1 MAKEL
6 IISII
11 IVVLIFIGNTITENY
26 TRESIDETTNN
37 LESLREEI
45 KKGEDEVDENIAKEK
60 IDKIHEQWNS
70 RYEKLAYYIEHDE
83 LEKVKTELTG
93 LRGYIEKEE
102 YSEAI
107 PELDKS
113 VYILEHIT
121 DKTALNLKKIFYK
134 EGFGVVAP

>member
-1 MAKEL
+1 MTKEL

-11 IVVLIFIGNTITENY
+11 IVVLIFVGNSVTENY
-26 TRESIDETTNN
+26 TGESVDETKQS
-37 LESLREEI
+37 LSDLREEI
-45 KKGEDEVDENIAKEK
+45 IKNEDEIDVTSAKQK
-60 IDKIHEQWNS
+60 IDNIHEQWDS

-102 YSEAI
+102 YSEAV

-113 VYILEHIT
+113 MYILEHIKE
-121 DKTALNLKKIFYK
+121 KTALNLKNIF
-134 EGFGVVAP
+134 

>member
-1 MAKEL
+1 MTKEL

-11 IVVLIFIGNTITENY
+11 IVVLIFVGNAVTENY
-26 TRESIDETTNN
+26 TRESVDETKQSLST
-37 LESLREEI
+37 LREEI
-45 KKGEDEVDENIAKEK
+45 IKNEDEVDINITKEK
-60 IDKIHEQWNS
+60 IDNIHEQWDS

-102 YSEAI
+102 YSEAV

-113 VYILEHIT
+113 VYILEHIKE
-121 DKTALNLKKIFYK
+121 KTALNLKNIF
-134 EGFGVVAP
+134 

>member
-1 MAKEL
+1 MTKEL

-11 IVVLIFIGNTITENY
+11 IVVIIFVGNAVTENY
-26 TRESIDETTNN
+26 TGESVDETKQ
-37 LESLREEI
+37 SLSDLRDEI
-45 KKGEDEVDENIAKEK
+45 IKNENEVDVNITKEK
-60 IDKIHEQWNS
+60 IDDIHEQWDS

-102 YSEAI
+102 YSEAV

-113 VYILEHIT
+113 VYILEHIK
-121 DKTALNLKKIFYK
+121 DKTALNLKNIF
-134 EGFGVVAP
+134 

>member
-1 MAKEL
+1 MTKEL

-11 IVVLIFIGNTITENY
+11 IVVLIFVGNAVTENY
-26 TRESIDETTNN
+26 TRESIDETKQSLST
-37 LESLREEI
+37 LREEI
-45 KKGEDEVDENIAKEK
+45 IKNEDEVDINITKEK
-60 IDKIHEQWNS
+60 IDNIHEQWDS

-102 YSEAI
+102 YSEAV

-113 VYILEHIT
+113 VYILEHIK
-121 DKTALNLKKIFYK
+121 DKTALNLKNIF
-134 EGFGVVAP
+134 

>member
-1 MAKEL
+1 MTKEL

-11 IVVLIFIGNTITENY
+11 IVVLIFVGNAVTENF
-26 TRESIDETTNN
+26 TRESVDETKQS
-37 LESLREEI
+37 LSALREEI
-45 KKGEDEVDENIAKEK
+45 IKNEDEVDVNITKEK
-60 IDKIHEQWNS
+60 IDDIHEQWDS

-102 YSEAI
+102 YSEAV

-113 VYILEHIT
+113 VYILEHIK
-121 DKTALNLKKIFYK
+121 DKTALNLKNIF
-134 EGFGVVAP
+134 

>member
-6 IISII
+6 IILII

-113 VYILEHIT
+113 VYILEHIK
-121 DKTALNLKKIFYK
+121 DKTALNLKNIF
-134 EGFGVVAP
+134 

>member
-1 MAKEL
+1 MTKEL

-11 IVVLIFIGNTITENY
+11 IVVLIFVGNAITENY
-26 TRESIDETTNN
+26 TGESVDETKKS
-37 LESLREEI
+37 LSDLREEI
-45 KKGEDEVDENIAKEK
+45 IKNEDQIDFNIAKEK
-60 IDKIHEQWNS
+60 IDKIHEQWDS

-102 YSEAI
+102 YSEAV

-113 VYILEHIT
+113 VYILEHIK
-121 DKTALNLKKIFYK
+121 DKTALNLKNIF
-134 EGFGVVAP
+134 

>member
-113 VYILEHIT
+113 VYILEHIK
-121 DKTALNLKKIFYK
+121 DKTQLNLKNIF
-134 EGFGVVAP
+134 

>member
-1 MAKEL
+1 MTKEL

-11 IVVLIFIGNTITENY
+11 IVVLIFVGNSVTENY
-26 TRESIDETTNN
+26 TGESVDETKQS
-37 LESLREEI
+37 LSDLREEI
-45 KKGEDEVDENIAKEK
+45 MKNEDEIDVTSAKQK
-60 IDKIHEQWNS
+60 IDNIHEQWDS

-102 YSEAI
+102 YSEAV

-113 VYILEHIT
+113 MYILEHIKE
-121 DKTALNLKKIFYK
+121 KTALNLKNIF
-134 EGFGVVAP
+134 

>member
-11 IVVLIFIGNTITENY
+11 IVVLIFIGNGITENY
-26 TRESIDETTNN
+26 TKESVEETSN
-37 LESLREEI
+37 SLVELRNEI
-45 KKGEDEVDENIAKEK
+45 IKDEDEVDLQLVKTK
-60 IDKIHEQWNS
+60 IDDIYEKWNNKH
-70 RYEKLAYYIEHDE
+70 EKLAYYIEHDE

-102 YSEAI
+102 YTEAV

-113 VYILEHIT
+113 VYILEHIK
-121 DKTALNLKKIFYK
+121 DKTAINLKNIF
-134 EGFGVVAP
+134 

>member
-1 MAKEL
+1 MTKEL

-11 IVVLIFIGNTITENY
+11 IVVLIFVGNAVTENY
-26 TRESIDETTNN
+26 TRESIDETKQSLST
-37 LESLREEI
+37 LREEI
-45 KKGEDEVDENIAKEK
+45 IKNEDEVDINITKEK
-60 IDKIHEQWNS
+60 IDNIHEQWDL

-102 YSEAI
+102 YSEAV

-113 VYILEHIT
+113 VYILEHIK
-121 DKTALNLKKIFYK
+121 DKTALNLKNIF
-134 EGFGVVAP
+134 

>member
-83 LEKVKTELTG
+83 LEKVKTEITG

-102 YSEAI
+102 CSEAV

-113 VYILEHIT
+113 VYILEHIK
-121 DKTALNLKKIFYK
+121 DKTALNLKNIF
-134 EGFGVVAP
+134 